1 MERLFEF
8 IRELG
13 ETDAQPLVNTLAV
26 MLVVF
31 GVIAGARAYAAT
43 LPYNY
48 KVQCQAPSDARSRVV
63 LSSRRT
69 GLVTD
74 GPVADSRGKASV
86 TSDWNFD
93 YYDITLEG
101 HPCKHV
107 GAK

>member
-1 MERLFEF
+1 MERFFEF

-13 ETDAQPLVNTLAV
+13 ETDAQPLVNALAV

-31 GVIAGARAYAAT
+31 GLIAGARAYAAT
-43 LPYNY
+43 LPYHY
-48 KVQCQAPSDARSRVV
+48 DVQCQAPSDSRSRIV

-74 GPVADSRGKASV
+74 GPVPDARGKASV

-101 HPCKHV
+101 RPCQHV
-107 GAK
+107 GAR